1 MVHKVKFYIII
12 IIIIII
18 VAMSGSDHSQDPDN
32 TQGEVIICSRKQT
45 DLYILYVKVWS
56 KHVHS

>member
-45 DLYILYVKVWS
+45 DLYILYVKV
-56 KHVHS
+56 